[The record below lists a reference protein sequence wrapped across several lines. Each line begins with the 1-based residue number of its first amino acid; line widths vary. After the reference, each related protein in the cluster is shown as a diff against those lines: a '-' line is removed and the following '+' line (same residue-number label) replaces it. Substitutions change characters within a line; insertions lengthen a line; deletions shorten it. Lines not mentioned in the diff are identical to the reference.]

1 MMKMKRQLCGL
12 NVDTTGPPGDCS
24 GHTNCGNKA
33 VVVLGKK
40 ITFGA
45 PAVVIAK
52 EVLL

>member
-1 MMKMKRQLCGL
+1 MMKRKLHSP

-33 VVVLGKK
+33 AVEPKK
-40 ITFGA
+40 ITTDA
-45 PAVVIAK
+45 SAVVIAK